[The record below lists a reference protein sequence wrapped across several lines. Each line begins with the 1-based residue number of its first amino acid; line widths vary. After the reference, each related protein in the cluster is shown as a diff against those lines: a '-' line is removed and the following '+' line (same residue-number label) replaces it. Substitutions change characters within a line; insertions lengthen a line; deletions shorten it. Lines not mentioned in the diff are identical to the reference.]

1 LSAKSQQKSK
11 QKYTKGEIQ
20 LFFSKFT
27 DKSLRFSLKKMGKP
41 DEFKITFTNNKRVY
55 YAGDMVTGN
64 VVAKSRKKLKFRSIR
79 MEFLGEAK
87 VTRASNKDW
96 VTVQSYFDE
105 KVEIYGKGLQDI
117 FYERDLGYYV
127 SSILHF

>member
-1 LSAKSQQKSK
+1 
-11 QKYTKGEIQ
+11 
-20 LFFSKFT
+20 
-27 DKSLRFSLKKMGKP
+27 MGKP

-96 VTVQSYFDE
+96 VTVDTYFDE